1 MMIRTALI
9 TTFLLG
15 ILIQANAQNSGI
27 FPIGTKAA
35 NVHHVGDVYL
45 SELVHADS
53 VFNFSVSYVVSEAG
67 SRLDWHTHPGG
78 QILFILD
85 GEGFY
90 QEKGKPKQTVRKG
103 DVIQC
108 QPDVIHWHGA
118 TPESQVIYMATSP
131 SGKGGT
137 KWLDKLT
144 EAEYL
149 SKQ

>member
-1 MMIRTALI
+1 MKLQITFIIAMLI
-9 TTFLLG
+9 
-15 ILIQANAQNSGI
+15 IPLIQANAQESGI
-27 FPIGTKAA
+27 FPKGTLAP

-45 SELVHADS
+45 GELVHADS
-53 VFNFSVSYVVSEAG
+53 VFKFGVSYVVSEAG
-67 SRLDWHTHPGG
+67 SRLDWHAHPGG

-90 QEKGKPKQTVRKG
+90 QEKGQAKQSIRKG

-108 QPDVIHWHGA
+108 QPNVVHWHGA
-118 TPESQVIYMATSP
+118 TPDSQVIYMATSP
-131 SGKGGT
+131 AGKGGT
-137 KWLDKLT
+137 QWLDKLT